1 MLKSLYKKLHSL
13 WESPEQPAKMPFA
26 TTQTL
31 PMRYI
36 DIDVLQDQLNQILG
50 EDGWDS
56 QESLGSQYVIGVKR
70 ELTLDEIEKI
80 KDASRSHYKQFST
93 EGHSCT

>member
-1 MLKSLYKKLHSL
+1 MLKPLYKKLHSL
-13 WESPEQPAKMPFA
+13 WESPEQPARMPFA

-56 QESLGSQYVIGVKR
+56 QGVCINIFKAHPML
-70 ELTLDEIEKI
+70 E
-80 KDASRSHYKQFST
+80 Y
-93 EGHSCT
+93 